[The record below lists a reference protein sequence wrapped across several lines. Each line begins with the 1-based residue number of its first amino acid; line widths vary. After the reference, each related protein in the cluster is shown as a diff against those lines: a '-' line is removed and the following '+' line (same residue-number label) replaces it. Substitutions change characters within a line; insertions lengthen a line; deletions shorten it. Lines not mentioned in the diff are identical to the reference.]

1 MYEIQVVEEP
11 EAIHEGHNARVAG
24 MGKMLL
30 V

>member
-1 MYEIQVVEEP
+1 MYEVHVVVKP
-11 EAIHEGHNARVAG
+11 EAKHEGHNARVAG